1 MIDFMRKKINV
12 INLITMS
19 WIPAYL
25 VPFFISEIYLI
36 WLLITGKVISH
47 NDWFYMSVYFCIFI
61 IPMAIIQLI
70 LDYSLEN
77 I

>member
-19 WIPAYL
+19 WIPGYL

-36 WLLITGKVISH
+36 WLFITGKVINH

-70 LDYSLEN
+70 LDCSLEN